1 MSNKQCSSDFFD
13 HKVEKNKNLRATF
26 AKMAMDD
33 MIQFLYEDHAQQQII
48 KVESRENLEG
58 GSGGIGGS
66 GVEGA
71 GGAGPARGAE
81 PTRDEDQEPAEG
93 GGLREGGL
101 L

>member
-71 GGAGPARGAE
+71 GGAGQPGGAARRVGRQTA
-81 PTRDEDQEPAEG
+81 
-93 GGLREGGL
+93 
-101 L
+101 